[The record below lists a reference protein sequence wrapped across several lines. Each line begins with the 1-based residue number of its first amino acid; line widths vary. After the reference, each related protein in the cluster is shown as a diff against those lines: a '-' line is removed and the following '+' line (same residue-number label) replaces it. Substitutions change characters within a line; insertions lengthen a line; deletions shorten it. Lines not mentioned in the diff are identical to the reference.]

1 LLLPNPYGDLK
12 MVYSEDRSTQK
23 DTSSSAVTSS
33 LSLRPK
39 FSPIIARLAA
49 SSVVD
54 RLIRDGHLE
63 EDTREDSLE
72 DIAKY
77 ARPHMDGYEI
87 AKALDDY
94 ASWCIDFQICE
105 TLDGFSHEVRSQLD
119 MAERAW
125 VAATNPQP
133 PLAMGSR
140 VQLSR
145 GETGVITGIYEYGA
159 AKYLV
164 KVDGDPRGEAPQE
177 SRRIINFE
185 DAVPVSLSEPS
196 S

>member
-1 LLLPNPYGDLK
+1 
-12 MVYSEDRSTQK
+12 MVYSADRSTQK

-94 ASWCIDFQICE
+94 ASWCISALLVGMRRNDPPAGHDRQP
-105 TLDGFSHEVRSQLD
+105 
-119 MAERAW
+119 
-125 VAATNPQP
+125 AAV
-133 PLAMGSR
+133 LG
-140 VQLSR
+140 
-145 GETGVITGIYEYGA
+145 
-159 AKYLV
+159 
-164 KVDGDPRGEAPQE
+164 
-177 SRRIINFE
+177 
-185 DAVPVSLSEPS
+185 
-196 S
+196 